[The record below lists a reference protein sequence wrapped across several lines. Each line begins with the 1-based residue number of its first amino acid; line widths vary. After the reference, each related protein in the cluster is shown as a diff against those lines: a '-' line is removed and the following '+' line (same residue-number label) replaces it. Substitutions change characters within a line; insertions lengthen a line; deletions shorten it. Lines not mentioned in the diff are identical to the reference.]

1 LNTKVKPFDDL
12 NVRKAVFAG
21 MDRKAM
27 NLAFGGETVGKI
39 ATHIIPPGVAGFEE
53 AGGFEGPDLD
63 FLKTPEG
70 DPELA
75 AEYMKKAGFAS
86 GKYEGPPLLMVADNS
101 TNQKSAATALLNSME
116 KLGFEIRLRPV
127 TRDTM
132 YSKYCGV
139 PKSKTP
145 ICPSTG
151 WLKDFADPQTM
162 LGPTFDGD
170 VILPSNNVNWPQLD
184 VPEINE
190 AMDKA
195 ELIVGDEE
203 RAKAWADIDKM
214 VMEQAAAL
222 TWQWDKP
229 YLVRSENV
237 NPVLNKA
244 NAAWDLSSIS
254 LK

>member
-1 LNTKVKPFDDL
+1 
-12 NVRKAVFAG
+12 
-21 MDRKAM
+21 
-27 NLAFGGETVGKI
+27 
-39 ATHIIPPGVAGFEE
+39 
-53 AGGFEGPDLD
+53 
-63 FLKTPEG
+63 
-70 DPELA
+70 
-75 AEYMKKAGFAS
+75 
-86 GKYEGPPLLMVADNS
+86 MVTDNS
-101 TNQKSAATALLNSME
+101 TNQKAAATAALNSME
-116 KLGFEIRLRPV
+116 QLGFKVSLRPV

-139 PKSKTP
+139 PKSKTH

-162 LGPTFDGD
+162 LDLTFDGNN
-170 VILPSNNVNWPQLD
+170 IQPSNNSNWPQLD
-184 VPEINE
+184 VPEIND

-195 ELIVGDEE
+195 RLVVGDEE
-203 RAKAWADIDKM
+203 RAQAWADIDKM

-237 NPVLNKA
+237 NAVLNKA
-244 NAAWDLSSIS
+244 NAAWDLSAIS